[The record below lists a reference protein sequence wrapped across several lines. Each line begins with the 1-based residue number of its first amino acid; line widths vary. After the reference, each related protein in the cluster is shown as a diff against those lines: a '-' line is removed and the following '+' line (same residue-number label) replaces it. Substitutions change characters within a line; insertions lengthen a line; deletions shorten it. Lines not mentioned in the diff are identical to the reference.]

1 VQASKQTKN
10 DGAYTQTTAPRHTNY
25 PHYETPPK
33 TSCACVVV
41 ITCTAMLLSSNGSR
55 ESTEF
60 HAAAAAA
67 DNSGEAPLP
76 PPPVV
81 VAAAA
86 VAGEVTAAGRG
97 RSKYTAASATTAD
110 AMAGGENFGHQRR
123 ETEKWFRHE
132 EAENG
137 FDKVTN

>member
-1 VQASKQTKN
+1 
-10 DGAYTQTTAPRHTNY
+10 
-25 PHYETPPK
+25 
-33 TSCACVVV
+33 
-41 ITCTAMLLSSNGSR
+41 MLLSSNGSR

-67 DNSGEAPLP
+67 DNSGEAPP

-110 AMAGGENFGHQRR
+110 AMAGGENFGHQQTDRKCFRRRRR
-123 ETEKWFRHE
+123 ETVSTR
-132 EAENG
+132 
-137 FDKVTN
+137 